1 MRVWKGKEREIAIFQ
16 NIEMLFIQGE
26 TVDIQK
32 VLEIAKEHNISTL
45 YFGAGKTEFN
55 DFEKLKLL
63 PLKGYG
69 IIIETTI
76 LEKIPTKQQE
86 LIMVYRVELEK
97 IQRRTIVKLE
107 KKNTIS
113 TISNNQIFS
122 IEKTQLNPETLIYE
136 SDELLW
142 DDEK

>member
-1 MRVWKGKEREIAIFQ
+1 MKIWKGREKEIKAFQ
-16 NIEMLFIQGE
+16 GIEMLFIQGV

-69 IIIETTI
+69 IIVETTI

-86 LIMVYRVELEK
+86 FIMIYRVGLEK

-107 KKNTIS
+107 KKNIVS

-122 IEKTQLNPETLIYE
+122 IKKTQLNPETLMYE
-136 SDELLW
+136 GDELLW
-142 DDEK
+142 EDKK